1 MPYSYWEDN
10 YPSDLWNKN
19 NVVAG
24 VLLSATMLF
33 LFVSILGYFLG
44 GKTCTFF
51 MISGYLTA
59 LLLGVTSVLSIL
71 VWTIWTGWHLLS
83 ELVSPMNR
91 R

>member
-1 MPYSYWEDN
+1 M
-10 YPSDLWNKN
+10 NKN
-19 NVVAG
+19 RFPDFFIQIASVVVG
-24 VLLSATMLF
+24 VLLSATTLF

-51 MISGYLTA
+51 MKLGYLTA
-59 LLLGVTSVLSIL
+59 LLLGVTSVLSTL
-71 VWTIWTGWHLLS
+71 VWTIWTGWHLLL

>member
-1 MPYSYWEDN
+1 M
-10 YPSDLWNKN
+10 NKN
-19 NVVAG
+19 RFPDFFIQIASVVSG
-24 VLLSATMLF
+24 VLLSATTLF

-51 MISGYLTA
+51 MKLGYLTA
-59 LLLGVTSVLSIL
+59 LLLGVTSVLSTL

>member
-1 MPYSYWEDN
+1 M
-10 YPSDLWNKN
+10 NKN
-19 NVVAG
+19 HFPDFFIQIASVVVGA
-24 VLLSATMLF
+24 LLSASTLF

-51 MISGYLTA
+51 MKLGYLTA
-59 LLLGVTSVLSIL
+59 LLLGVTSVLSTL
-71 VWTIWTGWHLLS
+71 VWTIWTGWHLLL

>member
-1 MPYSYWEDN
+1 M
-10 YPSDLWNKN
+10 NKN
-19 NVVAG
+19 RFPDFFIQIASVVVGA
-24 VLLSATMLF
+24 LLSASTLF

-51 MISGYLTA
+51 MKLGCLTA
-59 LLLGVTSVLSIL
+59 LLLGVTSVLSTL
-71 VWTIWTGWHLLS
+71 VWTIWTGWHLLL

>member
-1 MPYSYWEDN
+1 M
-10 YPSDLWNKN
+10 NKN
-19 NVVAG
+19 RFPDFFIQIASVVVG
-24 VLLSATMLF
+24 VLLSASTLF

-51 MISGYLTA
+51 MKLGYLTA
-59 LLLGVTSVLSIL
+59 LLLGVTSVLSTL
-71 VWTIWTGWHLLS
+71 VWTIWTGWHLLL

>member
-1 MPYSYWEDN
+1 M
-10 YPSDLWNKN
+10 NKN
-19 NVVAG
+19 CFSDFFIQIASVVSG
-24 VLLSATMLF
+24 VLLSATTLF

-51 MISGYLTA
+51 MKLGYLTA
-59 LLLGVTSVLSIL
+59 FLLGVTSVLSIL
-71 VWTIWTGWHLLS
+71 VWTIWTGLHLLS

>member
-1 MPYSYWEDN
+1 M
-10 YPSDLWNKN
+10 NKN
-19 NVVAG
+19 RFPDFFIQIASVVVG
-24 VLLSATMLF
+24 VLLSATTLF

-51 MISGYLTA
+51 MKLGYLTA
-59 LLLGVTSVLSIL
+59 LLLGVTSILSIL
-71 VWTIWTGWHLLS
+71 VWTIWTGWYLLS

>member
-1 MPYSYWEDN
+1 M
-10 YPSDLWNKN
+10 NKN
-19 NVVAG
+19 HFPDFFIQIASVVVG
-24 VLLSATMLF
+24 VLLSASTLF

-51 MISGYLTA
+51 MKLGYLTA
-59 LLLGVTSVLSIL
+59 LLLGVTSVLSTL
-71 VWTIWTGWHLLS
+71 VWTIWTGWHLLL

>member
-1 MPYSYWEDN
+1 M
-10 YPSDLWNKN
+10 NKN
-19 NVVAG
+19 RFPDFFIQIASVVVG
-24 VLLSATMLF
+24 VLLSAATLF

-51 MISGYLTA
+51 MKLGYLTA
-59 LLLGVTSVLSIL
+59 LLLGVTSILSIL

>member
-1 MPYSYWEDN
+1 M
-10 YPSDLWNKN
+10 NKN
-19 NVVAG
+19 RFPDFFIQIASVIAG
-24 VLLSATMLF
+24 VLLSATTLF

-51 MISGYLTA
+51 MKLGYLTA
-59 LLLGVTSVLSIL
+59 LLLGVTSVLSTL
-71 VWTIWTGWHLLS
+71 VWTIWTGWHLLL